1 MTINVFMI
9 AVMNTQISVEKVD
22 WHPADVVAA
31 LRKRGLS
38 LRRIGLAHGYKQ
50 IQNVLVRPWW
60 VVEQLVAQALEVPA
74 EQIWPSRYAPGISR
88 DHAKALTKNKAALKA
103 ATCSRASKK
112 SRGRA

>member
-1 MTINVFMI
+1 MINH
-9 AVMNTQISVEKVD
+9 MNTQTGVQNSD

-60 VVEQLVAQALEVPA
+60 VVEQLVAQALEVRA
-74 EQIWPSRYAPGISR
+74 QEIWPSRYAPGVNR
-88 DHAKALTKNKAALKA
+88 EHAKALTRNPSALEAANNPPRKKSGGRKAA
-103 ATCSRASKK
+103 
-112 SRGRA
+112 

>member
-1 MTINVFMI
+1 MI
-9 AVMNTQISVEKVD
+9 AGMNTQISVNQAD

-38 LRRIGLAHGYKQ
+38 LRKVGKAHGYRQ

-60 VVEQLVAQALEVPA
+60 VVEQLVAQALELPA

-88 DHAKALTKNKAALKA
+88 DHAKALTKNKSALKA
-103 ATCSRASKK
+103 ATCTRAGKK
-112 SRGRA
+112 ARPHA